1 MKVDTIALGASAVS
15 GLLNKYKLDPSHID
29 EVIWGAVVLPNG
41 TPNVAREIVL
51 DLNLPRTIPAY
62 TVSRACLSG
71 LQAIVQA
78 VTMIEHGDAE
88 CVIAGGSDSLS
99 NGELVMPRK
108 VTHALANYQYGGKN
122 RGAAGVVQLL
132 REAGSPTGWFPQQ
145 ASIAERS
152 TGRTMGYHADLMAE
166 INAVPRQ
173 EQDMLAASSHEKAA
187 AAVRA
192 GRFAEEIV
200 PVTTPSGK
208 VVSEDNL
215 IRGSQD
221 TAKMARL
228 KPVFRPTGTVTAASS
243 SPLTDGASAV
253 LVMSESKAREL
264 GYPVDIIMRSYV
276 TTAIDPFPQLLLAP
290 AMAIPR
296 ALDMAG
302 LRLEDMDI
310 IEMHEAF
317 AAQVLATTKCLAS
330 KPFANTYLHREEPVG
345 TVDATRLNPNGSSI
359 AIGHPFA
366 ATGGRLTIAASNELR
381 RSGKKYAL
389 ISICAAGDRKSVV

>member
-1 MKVDTIALGASAVS
+1 
-15 GLLNKYKLDPSHID
+15 
-29 EVIWGAVVLPNG
+29 
-41 TPNVAREIVL
+41 
-51 DLNLPRTIPAY
+51 
-62 TVSRACLSG
+62 
-71 LQAIVQA
+71 
-78 VTMIEHGDAE
+78 
-88 CVIAGGSDSLS
+88 
-99 NGELVMPRK
+99 MPRK

-122 RGAAGVVQLL
+122 RGAAGVMQLIK
-132 REAGSPTGWFPQQ
+132 EAGSPAGWFPQQ

-166 INAVPRQ
+166 LNSVPRQ
-173 EQDMLAASSHEKAA
+173 DQDAFAAASHNKAA
-187 AAVRA
+187 AAAKA
-192 GRFAEEIV
+192 GRLREEIV

-208 VVSEDNL
+208 TVTEDNL

-253 LVMSESKAREL
+253 IIMSERKAREL
-264 GYPVDIIMRSYV
+264 GYPVDIVMRSYV

-302 LRLEDMDI
+302 LKLQDI
-310 IEMHEAF
+310 DLIEMHEAF

-330 KPFANTYLHREEPVG
+330 KSFAHSFLHREEPVG
-345 TVDATRLNPNGSSI
+345 TIDPSRINPNGSSI

-366 ATGGRLTIAASNELR
+366 ATGGRLTIAAANELR

-389 ISICAAGDRKSVV
+389 LSICAAGGMGGVAILERRDESNANAF